1 MSVRAAVPGRQ
12 RPMSGVQMTEN
23 RETAG
28 LRPGE
33 NKAVQAEAGKGLRP
47 TLGGVKPNQAPPAQK
62 PPPPGPGATS
72 KNE

>member
-1 MSVRAAVPGRQ
+1 
-12 RPMSGVQMTEN
+12 MTEN